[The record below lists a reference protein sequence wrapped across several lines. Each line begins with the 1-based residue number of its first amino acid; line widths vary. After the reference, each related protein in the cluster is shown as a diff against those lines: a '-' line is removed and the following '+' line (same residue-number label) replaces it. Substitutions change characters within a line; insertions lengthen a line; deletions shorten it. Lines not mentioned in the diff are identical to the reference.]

1 MSKEKQN
8 NTEVKKANKLKVLLV
23 ALLTV
28 AVIAGIALGTMK
40 PIVVEQKNVI
50 EAKDAEVT
58 KFEFKHPETGKTG
71 IYKVQRV
78 GKLELLEILNST
90 GQDMTKPLISG
101 EDVGLR
107 YALAELDGIELLEV
121 IYQGHVVYIDFDK
134 SHETVGTD
142 LVKKVGWQGNID
154 KSMVDYLT
162 GAIEAD
168 VTEWSTN
175 E

>member
-8 NTEVKKANKLKVLLV
+8 NMGVKKSNKLKVLLV

-28 AVIAGIALGTMK
+28 AVVAGIAIGTMK
-40 PIVVEQKNVI
+40 PIRVEQANVI
-50 EAKDAEVT
+50 EAKDAEVI
-58 KFEFKHPETGKTG
+58 KFEFKHPQTGKTG

-78 GKLELLEILNST
+78 GKLDLLEILNST

-121 IYQGHVVYIDFDK
+121 IYQGHVVYVDFDK

-154 KSMVDYLT
+154 KSMVDYIT